1 MKIKSKVHQKD
12 KGGLSNME
20 MEKVIAILNELK
32 NMNSTYG
39 ISSEAVT
46 ELCKEIEMAKVC
58 TPIIGKFS
66 SGKSALVNTLLGYSI
81 RILREDI
88 TPETAI
94 PTEIVYTD
102 SEETVTFVGNDG
114 VDKDVSINE
123 YRAYEADANKIKCAR
138 ICLRNSFLE
147 EIPDVM
153 LVDMPGF
160 ESGFEV
166 HNKAIDN
173 YLPDSLAYIV
183 VFPADDMIVRSSV
196 GNILKELCL
205 HDMPLCVVIT
215 KYDKRN
221 DEFDVAFE
229 KMNETLKRY
238 IGDRDIRFC
247 RTSSFTGDAEE
258 VKVFLK
264 EIQEESQKILASKY
278 KLLTMPI
285 VENLENYLITTMN
298 GSKLSESELYEKEE
312 KLHKQLSGLNS
323 KFLSEQEEF
332 ELHISECIEEIKNDV
347 QIAMEAEEHTLVAMA
362 MNNQEVNNH
371 LNSIVRNAVTV
382 SLKKRF
388 FPIVER
394 YLKKVSKVINNEL
407 VGDVHTY
414 IAFDSEKLNKVMTN
428 RIVSVVASLLL
439 GGPILGFIVSIFMKI
454 RSDKKR
460 EEAKQEIRQ
469 KLRREVYPKVISD
482 VGSGIEMTISKQ
494 IVQINTNIEEE
505 LKNQRNTLEKAM
517 ADLRQQINYEEGKK
531 KNLLINI
538 KNNLERV
545 EEIKDELR

>member
-12 KGGLSNME
+12 EGGLSNME

-32 NMNSTYG
+32 IMNSTYG

-66 SGKSALVNTLLGYSI
+66 SGKSALVNTLLGYNI

-102 SEETVTFVGNDG
+102 SEETVTFIGNDG

-123 YRAYEADANKIKCAR
+123 YRAYETDANKIKCAR

-183 VFPADDMIVRSSV
+183 VFPAADMIVRSSV

-332 ELHISECIEEIKNDV
+332 ELHISECVEEIKNDV

-460 EEAKQEIRQ
+460 EEVKQEIRQ

>member
-1 MKIKSKVHQKD
+1 MKIKSKVRQKD
-12 KGGLSNME
+12 EGGLSNME
-20 MEKVIAILNELK
+20 MEKVIAILDELK
-32 NMNSTYG
+32 IMNSTYG

-66 SGKSALVNTLLGYSI
+66 SGKSALVNTLLGYYNM

-102 SEETVTFVGNDG
+102 SEETVTFIGNDG

-298 GSKLSESELYEKEE
+298 CSKLSESELYEKEE
-312 KLHKQLSGLNS
+312 K
-323 KFLSEQEEF
+323 
-332 ELHISECIEEIKNDV
+332 
-347 QIAMEAEEHTLVAMA
+347 
-362 MNNQEVNNH
+362 
-371 LNSIVRNAVTV
+371 
-382 SLKKRF
+382 
-388 FPIVER
+388 
-394 YLKKVSKVINNEL
+394 
-407 VGDVHTY
+407 
-414 IAFDSEKLNKVMTN
+414 
-428 RIVSVVASLLL
+428 
-439 GGPILGFIVSIFMKI
+439 
-454 RSDKKR
+454 
-460 EEAKQEIRQ
+460 
-469 KLRREVYPKVISD
+469 
-482 VGSGIEMTISKQ
+482 
-494 IVQINTNIEEE
+494 
-505 LKNQRNTLEKAM
+505 
-517 ADLRQQINYEEGKK
+517 
-531 KNLLINI
+531 
-538 KNNLERV
+538 
-545 EEIKDELR
+545 

>member
-12 KGGLSNME
+12 EGGLGNME

-32 NMNSTYG
+32 IMNSTYG

-66 SGKSALVNTLLGYSI
+66 SGKSALVNTLLGYNI

-102 SEETVTFVGNDG
+102 SEETVTFIGNDG

-123 YRAYEADANKIKCAR
+123 YRAYETDANKIKCAR

-298 GSKLSESELYEKEE
+298 CSKLSESELYEKEE
-312 KLHKQLSGLNS
+312 KLHKQLSGLNY

-332 ELHISECIEEIKNDV
+332 ELHISECVEEIKNDV